1 MKVQVIGAGSWGLA
15 LARLL
20 ALKGHEVSLACREED
35 GPEVLRTKR
44 ESPCFLPGVR
54 IPESIRVAKEHD
66 PAAAIAVF
74 AAPSHAMRAV
84 AAEFPFNPDTIRV
97 SVAKGI
103 ETETLMRMTEVI
115 TAEQGACPVTAL
127 SGPSHAEEVATD
139 HPVSVVVAGVS
150 EHACKMVQ
158 DAFVTSRFRVYT
170 SPDVLGVE
178 LGGALKNI
186 IAIAAGVCDGFEF
199 GDSAK
204 AALVTR
210 GLAEMARLGEAMGA
224 HPLTF
229 SGLSGMGDLIV
240 TCMSR
245 YSRNRDVGERIA
257 RGETMESITST
268 SLMVAEGVRT
278 APGAYAMAQ
287 KHGVDMPITEQVYRV
302 LFEEG
307 SPRDAVEDLMGRD
320 AKAERG

>member
-1 MKVQVIGAGSWGLA
+1 MKIQVIGAGSWGLA
-15 LARLL
+15 IARLL
-20 ALKGHEVSLACREED
+20 ALKGHEVSLSCRDED

-54 IPESIRVAKEHD
+54 IPESIRIAKEHD

-74 AAPSHAMRAV
+74 ATPSHAMRAV
-84 AAEFPFNPDTIRV
+84 AAEFPFSPNTVRV

-115 TAEQGACPVTAL
+115 AAEHGACPVTAL

-139 HPVSVVVAGVS
+139 HPASVVVAGES
-150 EHACKMVQ
+150 EQACKTVQ
-158 DAFVTSRFRVYT
+158 DAFVTPHFRVYT
-170 SPDVLGVE
+170 SPDAVGVE
-178 LGGALKNI
+178 LGGALKNV
-186 IAIAAGVCDGFEF
+186 IAIAAGVCDGFEL

-245 YSRNRDVGERIA
+245 YSRNRHVGERIA
-257 RGETMESITST
+257 QGETMDSITSG
-268 SLMVAEGVRT
+268 SLMVAEGMRT
-278 APGAYAMAQ
+278 APGTYAMAQ

-302 LFEEG
+302 LFEG
-307 SPRDAVEDLMGRD
+307 VSPRDAVEELLGRD
-320 AKAERG
+320 TKPERG